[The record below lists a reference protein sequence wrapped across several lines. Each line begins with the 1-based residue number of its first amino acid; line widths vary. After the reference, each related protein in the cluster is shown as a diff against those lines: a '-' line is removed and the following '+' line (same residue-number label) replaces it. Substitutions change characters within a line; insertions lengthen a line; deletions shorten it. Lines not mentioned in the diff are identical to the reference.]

1 MQIFKALLAAL
12 GLRSSTKNRLV
23 SRAMQRWGGI
33 WVLILMFDIIRV
45 VRRRQR
51 RVIARGK
58 LRDGE
63 VLIISNSVNRGE

>member
-1 MQIFKALLAAL
+1 
-12 GLRSSTKNRLV
+12 
-23 SRAMQRWGGI
+23 MQRWGGI